1 MGMRAAVIDRYGPP
15 EVIEIR
21 EVPTPVPGDG
31 EILVRITVTTVNSG
45 DARVRGLNVPRG
57 MTLMMRLSLGW
68 SGPKQKVG
76 GFEAAGV
83 AESIGAGVTN
93 FKPGDRVV
101 GSHGFKFGLHAEYA
115 TFTEAD
121 ALVPIPEGLSDQDA
135 LAVLFGGSTARWFF
149 KAGGLRAGHRV
160 LINGAS
166 GAVGVMAV
174 QLAKLAGA
182 EVTGVCSSNN
192 LELVKSLGADHV
204 FAYDREDFTRSG
216 HRYDII
222 MDTHGN
228 APYAAIRHMLT
239 PDGKFLMVIGDL
251 FQTIAAT
258 WQKPV
263 VASGRDD
270 SEAVN
275 QAAYSELVALTA
287 AGKLK
292 PVIQTV
298 LPFDRIVEAHR
309 IVGGGHKR
317 GSVVVRVAS

>member
-1 MGMRAAVIDRYGPP
+1 MRAAVIDRYGPP

-31 EILVRITVTTVNSG
+31 EILVRITATTVNSG

-57 MTLMMRLSLGW
+57 MTLMMRLALGW
-68 SGPKQKVG
+68 SGPKQKIG

-83 AESIGAGVTN
+83 VEAIGAGVTK

-115 TFTEAD
+115 CFTEAD
-121 ALVPIPEGLSDQDA
+121 ALVPISAGLSDEDA

-149 KAGGLRAGHRV
+149 KAGGVKAGQRV

-166 GAVGVMAV
+166 GAVGVQAV

-182 EVTGVCSSNN
+182 NVTGVCSSGN
-192 LELVKSLGADHV
+192 EALVRSLGADHV
-204 FAYDREDFTRSG
+204 YAYDREDFTRSG
-216 HRYDII
+216 HTYDII

-228 APYAAIRHMLT
+228 APYAAVRHMLA
-239 PDGKFLMVIGDL
+239 PGGKVLMVIGDL
-251 FQTIAAT
+251 FQTIAAS
-258 WQKPV
+258 WQKAV
-263 VASGRDD
+263 IASGPDD

-275 QAAYSELVALTA
+275 AAAYSELVGLA
-287 AGKLK
+287 AEGKLK
-292 PVIQTV
+292 PVIQAV
-298 LPFDRIVEAHR
+298 LPFDQIVEAHR
-309 IVGGGHKR
+309 IVDGGHKR
-317 GSVVVRVAS
+317 GSVVLRVSG

>member
-1 MGMRAAVIDRYGPP
+1 MGMKAAVTDRYGPP

-21 EVPTPVPGDG
+21 EVPTPVPGDN

-45 DARVRGLNVPRG
+45 DSRVRGLNVPRG
-57 MTLMMRLSLGW
+57 MTLMMRLALGW

-76 GFEAAGV
+76 GFE
-83 AESIGAGVTN
+83 GAGVVESVGAGITK

-121 ALVPIPEGLSDQDA
+121 ALVPIPAGLTDQNA
-135 LAVLFGGSTARWFF
+135 VAVLFGGSTARWFF
-149 KAGGLRAGHRV
+149 KTGGLRAGHRV

-166 GAVGVMAV
+166 GAVGVMAI

-182 EVTGVCSSNN
+182 EVTGVCSSGNVD
-192 LELVKSLGADHV
+192 LVRSLGADYV

-228 APYAAIRHMLT
+228 APYAAIRHMLA
-239 PDGKFLMVIGDL
+239 PQGKLLMVTGDL
-251 FQTIAAT
+251 FQTIAAS
-258 WQKPV
+258 WQNPV
-263 VASGRDD
+263 VASRRDD

-275 QAAYSELVALTA
+275 QAAYSELVALAA
-287 AGKLK
+287 AGELK

-309 IVGGGHKR
+309 IVDGGHKR
-317 GSVVVRVAS
+317 GSVLVRVAS

>member
-1 MGMRAAVIDRYGPP
+1 MRAAVIDRYGPP

-21 EVPTPVPGDG
+21 EVPKPVPGAGD
-31 EILVRITVTTVNSG
+31 ILVRITATTVNSG
-45 DARVRGLNVPRG
+45 DARIRGLNVPRG
-57 MTLMMRLSLGW
+57 MSLLVRLSMGW
-68 SGPKQKVG
+68 SGPKQKIA

-83 AESIGAGVTN
+83 VEAVGEAVTR

-115 TFTEAD
+115 LFTEAD
-121 ALVPIPEGLSDQDA
+121 ALVPIPEGLSDENA

-149 KAGGLRAGHRV
+149 KAGGLKAGHRV

-166 GAVGVMAV
+166 GAVGVQAV

-182 EVTGVCSSNN
+182 EVTGVCSSGNA
-192 LELVKSLGADHV
+192 ELVKSLGADHV
-204 FAYDREDFTRSG
+204 FAYDVEDFTRSG
-216 HRYDII
+216 HTYDII

-228 APYAAIRHMLT
+228 APYGRVKHLLA
-239 PDGKFLMVIGDL
+239 PGGKVLMVIGDL
-251 FQTIAAT
+251 FQMIATT
-258 WQKPV
+258 WQKAV
-263 VASGRDD
+263 VASGPDD

-275 QAAYSELVALTA
+275 VAAYSELVGLAA

-298 LPFDRIVEAHR
+298 LPFDQIVEAHR
-309 IVGGGHKR
+309 IVDGGHKR
-317 GSVVVRVAS
+317 GSVVVRVAD